1 MFLTN
6 QKGILGYM
14 VFRSEPGII
23 SKSFT
28 EFLDK
33 DSILTTL
40 TNMSMIFLILISN
53 IYNTTPNKQIL
64 ISYLF
69 KNINIKEEDQKD
81 CILEEDENNQ
91 KIKSGDNMI
100 KNELI
105 LNDNNDEHIEDKSI
119 KESNEKCNH
128 ILFLLKMSS
137 LNLFVSNKNNYKL
150 IMQLHCSP

>member
-1 MFLTN
+1 
-6 QKGILGYM
+6 M

-69 KNINIKEEDQKD
+69 KNINMQEKQDQKK

-105 LNDNNDEHIEDKSI
+105 LNYNNNEHIEVKGI

-137 LNLFVSNKNNYKL
+137 LNLYV
-150 IMQLHCSP
+150 

>member
-1 MFLTN
+1 VLYVLNN

-69 KNINIKEEDQKD
+69 KNINMQEKQDQKK

-105 LNDNNDEHIEDKSI
+105 LNYNNNEHIEVKGI

-137 LNLFVSNKNNYKL
+137 LNLYV
-150 IMQLHCSP
+150 

>member
-1 MFLTN
+1 MLYVLNN

-40 TNMSMIFLILISN
+40 TNISMIFLILISN

-69 KNINIKEEDQKD
+69 KNINMQEKQDQKK

-105 LNDNNDEHIEDKSI
+105 INDNNNEHIEDKGI
-119 KESNEKCNH
+119 KEVNEKCNH

-137 LNLFVSNKNNYKL
+137 LNLYV
-150 IMQLHCSP
+150 